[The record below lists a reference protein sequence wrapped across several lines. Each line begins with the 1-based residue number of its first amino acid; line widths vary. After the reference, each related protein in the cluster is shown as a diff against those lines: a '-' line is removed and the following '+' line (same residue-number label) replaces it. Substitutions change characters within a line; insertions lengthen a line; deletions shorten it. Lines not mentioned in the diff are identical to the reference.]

1 MEIAAEVII
10 MTLLLQMTLC
20 KLKMCVKATQPNLD
34 VSW

>member
-20 KLKMCVKATQPNLD
+20 KLKMCVKAI
-34 VSW
+34 SSA